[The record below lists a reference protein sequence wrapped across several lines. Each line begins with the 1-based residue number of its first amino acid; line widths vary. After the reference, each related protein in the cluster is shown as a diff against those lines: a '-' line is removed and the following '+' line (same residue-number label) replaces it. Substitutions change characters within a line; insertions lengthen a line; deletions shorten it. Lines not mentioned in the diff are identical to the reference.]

1 MGKETKLEEIPSSFG
16 TDESMADEGI
26 TFKKNVEII
35 EAAYKESIAKV
46 MDSQESLAKVYGV
59 VQYSDLSI

>member
-16 TDESMADEGI
+16 SDESVLSDGI
-26 TFKKNVEII
+26 TFKKNVELI

-46 MDSQESLAKVYGV
+46 VDSQESLAKVYGV